1 MSSEE
6 MDVVDSWLETFTAR
20 ISGTSALDNL
30 LENIGEHLAH
40 PSFPA
45 ICVAIRNASQLLC
58 SNSCDA
64 SLKWTQV
71 AMDFTWERLHS
82 GNWKDVNM
90 GWRETYSI
98 AVLLKAANLSKRRQF
113 REALMEL
120 DKGIMMGAPVLDN
133 ALPSFATALTAEIRK
148 TEHKILTE
156 TDSADIQ
163 TDSNLKTSSKAKK
176 VVFKNYKQFADTAN
190 GSPVQ
195 QMCSTK
201 QDSTDPGF
209 SHDRG
214 VKKMK
219 MEESKQTADNYP
231 SSPGLHI
238 PLIDPANRVPVVLC
252 PSLEA
257 FHQHYMETSTP
268 TVITG
273 AMDHWPAY
281 SARKWR

>member
-1 MSSEE
+1 MAAAY
-6 MDVVDSWLETFTAR
+6 SWLETFTAK

-30 LENIGEHLAH
+30 LASIGEQLAH
-40 PSFPA
+40 ASFPSICMA
-45 ICVAIRNASQLLC
+45 IGNAKQLLC

-64 SLKWTQV
+64 SLKWAQV
-71 AMDFTWERLHS
+71 AMDFTWEQLHS

-98 AVLLKAANLSKRRQF
+98 AALLKAANLSKRRQF
-113 REALMEL
+113 REALVEL
-120 DKGIMMGAPVLDN
+120 DKGILMGAPVFDN
-133 ALPSFATALTAEIRK
+133 ALHSFATVLAAEVRNN
-148 TEHKILTE
+148 EHRFFTE
-156 TDSADIQ
+156 TVDKDSADLQ
-163 TDSNLKTSSKAKK
+163 TDLKTSSKTKK

-190 GSPVQ
+190 ETSVQ
-195 QMCSTK
+195 QMCSK
-201 QDSTDPGF
+201 EQDSADPEF
-209 SHDRG
+209 NHHCTAKR
-214 VKKMK
+214 MK
-219 MEESKQTADNYP
+219 MEESKQAAGNHP

-238 PLIDPANRVPVVLC
+238 PMIDPSHKVPVVHC

-268 TVITG
+268 TIITG

>member
-1 MSSEE
+1 
-6 MDVVDSWLETFTAR
+6 MDVVDSWLEIFTAR
-20 ISGTSALDNL
+20 ISGTSELDNL
-30 LENIGEHLAH
+30 LDNIGEHLAH

-45 ICVAIRNASQLLC
+45 ICVAIRNAKQLMC
-58 SNSCDA
+58 SNSCDT
-64 SLKWTQV
+64 SLKWAQV
-71 AMDFTWERLHS
+71 AMDFTWEQLHS

-98 AVLLKAANLSKRRQF
+98 AALLKAANLSKRRQF
-113 REALMEL
+113 REALVEL
-120 DKGIMMGAPVLDN
+120 DKGIMMGAPVFDN
-133 ALPSFATALTAEIRK
+133 ALQSFATALTAEIYN
-148 TEHKILTE
+148 TEHKFLTE
-156 TDSADIQ
+156 TLDKDSAGIQ
-163 TDSNLKTSSKAKK
+163 TDSPLKTSLRAKK
-176 VVFKNYKQFADTAN
+176 VVFKNYKQFANTAN

-195 QMCSTK
+195 QMCSKK
-201 QDSTDPGF
+201 QDGTDPGF
-209 SHDRG
+209 SHHRG
-214 VKKMK
+214 AKRMK
-219 MEESKQTADNYP
+219 IEESKQTADNHP
-231 SSPGLHI
+231 SSPSLHI